1 MLIGSKDDDHTCLV
15 TACHYRV
22 PRRLCA
28 ETRLPQSTSL
38 HSDFDFDVCSFVKS
52 IALPLMNTPQPRT
65 MGLTQFVHRHNDV
78 AQYDGADDGKTVK
91 RKSSKGRSAENATLK
106 FTKDDLAEVN
116 NKVQANSQKARD
128 GIQDSRRNT
137 RSQSRHKNA
146 SIPFDDTDASNADLA
161 SASAS
166 TQPVKPLKTHQQHAV
181 TAMQVHGHHEH
192 EKLGSEFGDEGG
204 QLHGEVGGGA
214 ARQPQNGGDPVALG
228 QRSIKGDSYPPTT
241 SGRPSEVDPNDDHAT
256 KQAYHSHSH
265 HAQPVPGGRG
275 RGFGR
280 GPGAT
285 NATNVPG
292 LHTATPA
299 QPNRVDEAIG
309 SGFAFAKV
317 SNSQPHAN
325 FSYAPGPR
333 APQTQGVPPPRMMPP
348 NAQIQHHHSHYQ
360 APVNPPEQEPHPP
373 ARLVAGEKQTN
384 VRPPDKRNLSQEA
397 TQPLSET
404 GHESD
409 FSDDRNF
416 VQLPELKPHSL
427 HNSGKTEYEQ
437 PHPSDPPAESD
448 PQLPESAYHDQMA
461 GRHYSGTAERG
472 VVEHYSGDAP
482 PDDEPPLEDEP
493 EFDYDPGE
501 LLKMSYAQLKSQPF
515 DLDPRAKKPDL
526 SHDDPT
532 PSLHEKLATAME
544 FDPEGQETFF
554 KSLDIDEWEEAGEW
568 FLERFSD
575 ILGAIK
581 ASRRQKRKL
590 ALEFE
595 GKIDQRHESVT
606 KKQKLTQAALNE
618 MKESGGKVLQ
628 GTPRKSRKSK
638 K

>member
-1 MLIGSKDDDHTCLV
+1 
-15 TACHYRV
+15 
-22 PRRLCA
+22 
-28 ETRLPQSTSL
+28 
-38 HSDFDFDVCSFVKS
+38 
-52 IALPLMNTPQPRT
+52 
-65 MGLTQFVHRHNDV
+65 MGGVQQFVLRQNGM
-78 AQYDGADDGKTVK
+78 AQYDGADDGKPPK
-91 RKSSKGRSAENATLK
+91 RKPSKGRSADDAK
-106 FTKDDLAEVN
+106 MKVSKDDLAQVN
-116 NKVQANSQKARD
+116 NKVEANSQRARD
-128 GIQDSRRNT
+128 SVQGSKRNT
-137 RSQSRHKNA
+137 RSQSKNNNGRD
-146 SIPFDDTDASNADLA
+146 IYDTDASIADHT
-161 SASAS
+161 SATGS
-166 TQPVKPLKTHQQHAV
+166 TQLAKTSQPRQQHV
-181 TAMQVHGHHEH
+181 STTTQMQGRDDNEAI
-192 EKLGSEFGDEGG
+192 GSGFGEEDIPA
-204 QLHGEVGGGA
+204 GA
-214 ARQPQNGGDPVALG
+214 TRQAPNSGNPNALV
-228 QRSIKGDSYPPTT
+228 QKTVPGDSYPST
-241 SGRPSEVDPNDDHAT
+241 SQPSEVHPNDNRAMQ
-256 KQAYHSHSH
+256 QAYHAHSH
-265 HAQPVPGGRG
+265 HAQPVPVGRG
-275 RGFGR
+275 VARGQVGMTAPR
-280 GPGAT
+280 AHVPQAT
-285 NATNVPG
+285 MPS
-292 LHTATPA
+292 
-299 QPNRVDEAIG
+299 QPVLVDPNLTGEG
-309 SGFAFAKV
+309 GGFAWGKP
-317 SNSQPHAN
+317 SNTQPHTGYN
-325 FSYAPGPR
+325 FPPVHR
-333 APQTQGVPPPRMMPP
+333 PPQTQAGPQPHMMPP
-348 NAQIQHHHSHYQ
+348 NPQIQGPLQPQMMLPNPQMQHHPTRYQ
-360 APVNPPEQEPHPP
+360 SPVNRPERETNSS
-373 ARLVAGEKQTN
+373 ARHVTGEKQTHA
-384 VRPPDKRNLSQEA
+384 RPPAKRNPSEEP
-397 TQPLSET
+397 TQQLSET

-409 FSDDRNF
+409 ISNDAPDFA
-416 VQLPELKPHSL
+416 QLPELKRRPL
-427 HNSGKTEYEQ
+427 HNSAKTEYEQ
-437 PHPSDPPAESD
+437 PPPSDPPAESD

-461 GRHYSGTAERG
+461 GRHYSDTAERG

-532 PSLHEKLATAME
+532 PSLHEKLATAIE